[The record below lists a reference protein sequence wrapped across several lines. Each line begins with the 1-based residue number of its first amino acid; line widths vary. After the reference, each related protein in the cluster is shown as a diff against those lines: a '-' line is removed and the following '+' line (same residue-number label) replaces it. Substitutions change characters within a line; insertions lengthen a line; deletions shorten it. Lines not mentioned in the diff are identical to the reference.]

1 MSKGRGRGRMVSGRA
16 RLQREQWRSMNET
29 GRHSPLHN
37 DVGLTDCA
45 LLENIAPRI
54 CVVV

>member
-1 MSKGRGRGRMVSGRA
+1 MVSGRV
-16 RLQREQWRSMNET
+16 RLPREQWRSVNET